1 MKKKYFAAALLS
13 AAVLLSGCAGNVSR
27 VEDQQD
33 SAGDSS
39 SDMRDSEVSTPK
51 SPETDK
57 AVQASSAG
65 SDESDDAG
73 ETVDA
78 VLGALTEES
87 AEEVLGTLTIESPWG
102 ADGYSADWLY
112 GTWSVIS
119 VNDQDFWEYA
129 DANGFE
135 NEYQLTFD
143 SSGGARAIGVN
154 GDEFLYRYR
163 VTDNGARL
171 YDDQLE
177 VKVGSL
183 TYDPDTDLITMTDTY
198 NNFVMKR
205 GSNPRGG
212 TGENSGADWIYGVW
226 SVTEADGQD
235 YWKWVDENHPEM
247 GESIIEFTADG
258 ARSYS
263 YDREDDR
270 FFLSDMMKFSVT
282 GSSVVMTDE
291 YGDVYTLT
299 YDSAKDLIYGD
310 VYTLTYDSANDLITA
325 SETEDD
331 HALTL
336 KRGTNPRSGEKSA
349 TEWVYGTWSISSVN
363 GKDYWTFA
371 DEEGIW
377 TEKQLV
383 FLPDYCLTLDESLS
397 DYNKMWKCYSDGSQV
412 IIVGDIITGD
422 DEGEICVQ
430 YNSATDMIR
439 LTSEEQNMVVVM
451 KRGSN
456 PRTAPSALEGGDWV
470 YGTWRADTMNG
481 VPFKDWAYEHDIDGV
496 YGLKFTHD
504 GCAVLVGDKVNDF
517 EEFTV
522 IGSSVI
528 IDEVDDIGI
537 TYDSVSD
544 TLTLADEEITCVMKR
559 SAE

>member
-27 VEDQQD
+27 VEGSQD
-33 SAGDSS
+33 PSAGDSS
-39 SDMRDSEVSTPK
+39 SDTRDPEVSTPK

-65 SDESDDAG
+65 SDGSDDAG
-73 ETVDA
+73 ATDDA
-78 VLGALTEES
+78 VLGAFTEES
-87 AEEVLGTLTIESPWG
+87 AEEVLGTLTMESSWNAG
-102 ADGYSADWLY
+102 GYSADWLY

-163 VTDNGARL
+163 VTDDGARL

-205 GSNPRGG
+205 GSNPRGSNPRGG
-212 TGENSGADWIYGVW
+212 TGENSSADWIYGIW
-226 SVTEADGQD
+226 SVTEADGQE
-235 YWKWVDENHPEM
+235 YWKWVDENNPGM

-263 YDREDDR
+263 YDRDYDR

-282 GSSVVMTDE
+282 GSSVVMTNK

-299 YDSAKDLIYGD
+299 YDSAKDLI
-310 VYTLTYDSANDLITA
+310 TA
-325 SETEDD
+325 AETEDD
-331 HALTL
+331 QELTL

-349 TEWVYGTWSISSVN
+349 AEWVYGTWSISSVN
-363 GKDYWTFA
+363 GVDYWTFA
-371 DEEGIW
+371 DKEGIW
-377 TEKQLV
+377 TEEQLV
-383 FLPDYCLTLDESLS
+383 FLPDRCLALDETLN
-397 DYNKMWKCYSDGSQV
+397 DYDEMWKCAYDGSQV
-412 IIVGDIITGD
+412 IIVD
-422 DEGEICVQ
+422 DDDDDSEICSVE

-439 LTSEEQNMVVVM
+439 LTSEEDNVVVVM

-456 PRTAPSALEGGDWV
+456 PRTAPTTSESGDWV
-470 YGTWRADTMNG
+470 YGTWRAETVNG
-481 VPFKDWAYEHDIDGV
+481 VPFSEWAYEYDIYGV
-496 YGLKFTHD
+496 YGLKFTHND
-504 GCAVLVGDKVNDF
+504 CAVLVGDEVTDF

-528 IDEVDDIGI
+528 IDDGDEDLEI

-544 TLTLADEEITCVMKR
+544 TLTIVSDGNTCVMKR